1 MINPS
6 INPKLV
12 NIIRAN
18 EIEPKTIDW
27 LWFPY
32 IPYSKITLIQGD
44 PGDGKS
50 TFALTLSALLT
61 RGHPLPFTDTTLDPI
76 NVIYQNTEDDTA
88 DTVIP
93 RFIQAGGDLQRLC
106 FINEID
112 KALTFADERIYKAI
126 IQENARLLILDPLSS
141 YIGNEVSL
149 NQANN
154 VRHAFN
160 NLIRVAKDTGCAI
173 VIVGHL
179 NKMSGVKAIYRT
191 LGSIDVIGAVRSAL
205 LIARTDSGNPNER
218 IMVVQKSN
226 LAPTGKAI
234 IFSIDEKI
242 EWVGQT
248 DKTADEVLC
257 NVNPENR
264 ADTKLQTAKTLITTL
279 LSAGERSAQDVYDQ
293 LKAAG
298 ISQRTAENAKRE
310 LGIRVFRQSNA
321 WYWSLT

>member
-1 MINPS
+1 M
-6 INPKLV
+6 
-12 NIIRAN
+12 
-18 EIEPKTIDW
+18 
-27 LWFPY
+27 
-32 IPYSKITLIQGD
+32 
-44 PGDGKS
+44 
-50 TFALTLSALLT
+50 
-61 RGHPLPFTDTTLDPI
+61 PFTDTPSVPI
-76 NVIYQNTEDDTA
+76 NIIYQNTEDDAA
-88 DTVIP
+88 DTVVP
-93 RFIQAGGDLQRLC
+93 RFVQAGGDLQRLC
-106 FINEID
+106 FINETD
-112 KALTFADERIYKAI
+112 KALTFADERIHKAI
-126 IQENARLLILDPLSS
+126 TQENARLLILDPLSS
-141 YIGNEVSL
+141 YIGSEVSL
-149 NQANN
+149 NQAND

-179 NKMSGVKAIYRT
+179 NKMPGVKAIYRT

-226 LAPTGKAI
+226 LAPSGKAI
-234 IFSIDEKI
+234 IFRIDEKI

-248 DKTADEVLC
+248 DKTADEVLG

-264 ADTKLQTAKTLITTL
+264 SDTKLQTARTLITTL
-279 LSAGERSAQDVYDQ
+279 LSAGERSAQDVYDH

-310 LGIRVFRQSNA
+310 LGIKVFRQGNT